1 MELTAMKN
9 IGTEIKKKLHTIDLS
24 IL

>member
-9 IGTEIKKKLHTIDLS
+9 IGTEIKKKLHTIDLP